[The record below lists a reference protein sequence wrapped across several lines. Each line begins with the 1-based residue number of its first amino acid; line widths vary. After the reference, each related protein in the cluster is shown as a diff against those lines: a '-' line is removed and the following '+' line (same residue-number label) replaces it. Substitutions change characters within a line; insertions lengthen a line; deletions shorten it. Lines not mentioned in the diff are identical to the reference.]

1 MSTNIQRRRKVK
13 LQTNLNREDVV
24 TAKVVTVKQTG
35 TKHKASG
42 QLSLTGKY
50 AKKMKYIDIRS
61 NFVSKL
67 GVKDKCADSCDAFA
81 KIQDS
86 KSNDL
91 FSKENLQYY
100 TPYKNNEK
108 QITIIITTIIRYYP

>member
-1 MSTNIQRRRKVK
+1 M
-13 LQTNLNREDVV
+13 QTNLNREDVV
-24 TAKVVTVKQTG
+24 TAKVVTVRQTG

-67 GVKDKCADSCDAFA
+67 GVKDKCADSCDASA
-81 KIQDS
+81 KGFCLS
-86 KSNDL
+86 
-91 FSKENLQYY
+91 
-100 TPYKNNEK
+100 
-108 QITIIITTIIRYYP
+108 IITLKLHICWCSSDACDGTLKRLARSKTMRVDEVKELKNYMDTW